1 MSDYS
6 FTADVDVRFQD
17 LDMMGHLNNAV
28 YATYFEEARTAYL
41 QEVLDVPLREINSVL
56 ASIEMDFR
64 RPVEPDHDVTVAL
77 RVPEIGNSS
86 LPMEYELRADDAVAV
101 TGQTVQVIVD
111 PETGS
116 SRRIPDAWRE
126 QIRAYEGL

>member
-17 LDMMGHLNNAV
+17 LDMMGHVNNAV

-41 QEVLDVPLREINSVL
+41 QEVLGVPLREIDSVL

-64 RPVEPDHDVTVAL
+64 RPVEADDDVTVAL

-86 LPMEYELRADDAVAV
+86 LPMEYELRTDDAVAV

-111 PETGS
+111 RETGS
-116 SRRIPDAWRE
+116 SRRIPDAWRD